1 MTTVPASRRLL
12 AALALAAAAAT
23 VALVWDGT
31 RYPGPGLYGDGA
43 GYLGAA
49 ESLAHHGGLRV
60 PFATYDSADSTSVL
74 AQWPPGFPVV
84 LSAPLRAGAG
94 PMAAIRIVQAAVG
107 GCTVALTAII
117 VATATAPVWG
127 AAVAVAL
134 LVTPAIVA
142 VHLNVVSEPLY
153 LLCLAIVLWSMVWRS
168 GRPLT
173 YGIAAAAAVLVRYL
187 GVAAIAGAG
196 VWAALQPG
204 PSRARARRAAIA
216 IAPGLVVRALWG
228 AYVGWA
234 GGSARPL
241 HADHQVGAALRQLV
255 GATAAWLAPWDLG
268 TSSRAIP
275 HGVQAGFKVILGAA
289 IAAAIVAEVRAW
301 RVSRRSGADS
311 PAADGDPDAGLSVGP
326 AGRLLAA
333 STLLAVCHVAALL
346 AARLLY
352 SDVAFYDRVLAPVQY
367 LLAVAVVTLVAS
379 RWTGVRSPARLGFAA
394 LGLVWV
400 AGAAATT
407 NQLLRIATSVGLDHA
422 NVDERRG
429 PTIGW
434 LRAHAAGEPIY
445 TNEPAK
451 IFFHLNRDSRSL
463 PWILDADTARALEG
477 ALRARPGV
485 VVWFTGGTAAS
496 YVAPDLLP
504 RASTPAKL
512 EAAMPFRVVARGSD
526 GVVWEL
532 GPRVSP

>member
-1 MTTVPASRRLL
+1 MKAVRASRRLL
-12 AALALAAAAAT
+12 VTLALVGAAAAI
-23 VALVWDGT
+23 ALVWDGT

-49 ESLAHHGGLRV
+49 QSLVHHDGLRV
-60 PFATYDSADSTSVL
+60 PFAPYDSADSTSVL

-84 LSAPLRAGAG
+84 LSVPLWSGAG

-107 GCTVALTAII
+107 ACTVALTATI

-134 LVTPAIVA
+134 LVTPSIVA

-153 LLCLAIVLWSMVWRS
+153 LLSLAVLLWSMVWRPR
-168 GRPLT
+168 RPLT
-173 YGIAAAAAVLVRYL
+173 YGMAAAAAVLVRYL
-187 GVAAIAGAG
+187 GVAAIGGAG

-204 PSRARARRAAIA
+204 RRRERVRRAAIA
-216 IAPGLVVRALWG
+216 IVPGLVVRALWS
-228 AYVGWA
+228 AYVRSA
-234 GGSARPL
+234 GGGERPL
-241 HADHQVGAALRQLV
+241 HADHQVGVALRQLV
-255 GATAAWLAPWDLG
+255 GATAAWLAPWDPG
-268 TSSRAIP
+268 TGSRAIP
-275 HGVQAGFKVILGAA
+275 HGAQAVFKVILGAA
-289 IAAAIVAEVRAW
+289 IAAAIIAEAQAW
-301 RVSRRSGADS
+301 RVSRRGGAHS
-311 PAADGDPDAGLSVGP
+311 PVAEGDRGAGLS
-326 AGRLLAA
+326 AGFAARLLGASALLAA
-333 STLLAVCHVAALL
+333 CHVAALL

-352 SDVAFYDRVLAPVQY
+352 SDVAFYDRVLAPVHY
-367 LLAVAVVTLVAS
+367 LLAVAVVTLIAS
-379 RWTGVRSPARLGFAA
+379 RWTSVRSPVRLGLAA

-407 NQLLRIATSVGLDHA
+407 DQLLRLATTVGLDHA
-422 NVDERRG
+422 SVDERRG
-429 PTIGW
+429 PIIGW

-451 IFFHLNRDSRSL
+451 IFFHLQRDSRSL
-463 PWILDADTARALEG
+463 PWILDADTVRALEA

-496 YVAPDLLP
+496 FVAADLLP
-504 RASTPAKL
+504 RASAPAKL
-512 EAAMPFRVVARGSD
+512 EAALPLRVVARDSD

-532 GPRVSP
+532 DPRVAR

>member
-1 MTTVPASRRLL
+1 V
-12 AALALAAAAAT
+12 ALALATGAAA

-31 RYPGPGLYGDGA
+31 RYPGPGLYGDGG

-49 ESLAHHGGLRV
+49 ESLVHHDGLRV

-84 LSAPLRAGAG
+84 LSVPLWAGAG
-94 PMAAIRIVQAAVG
+94 PMAAIRIVQGVVG
-107 GCTVALTAII
+107 GCTVALTAVI

-134 LVTPAIVA
+134 LATPAIVA

-153 LLCLAIVLWSMVWRS
+153 LLCLAIGLWSMVWRPR
-168 GRPLT
+168 RPLI
-173 YGIAAAAAVLVRYL
+173 YGIVAAAAVLVRYL
-187 GVAAIAGAG
+187 GVAAVAAAG

-204 PSRARARRAAIA
+204 PSRMRARRAAIA
-216 IAPGLVVRALWG
+216 IVPGLVARALWS
-228 AYVGWA
+228 AYVGWL

-241 HADHQVGAALRQLV
+241 HADHQVGAALRQLL
-255 GATAAWLAPWDLG
+255 GATAAWLAPWDAG
-268 TSSRAIP
+268 TSSRVIP
-275 HGVQAGFKVILGAA
+275 HSVQAAFKVILGAA
-289 IAAAIVAEVRAW
+289 IAAAMVAEARAW
-301 RVSRRSGADS
+301 HVSRRSGAPS
-311 PAADGDPDAGLSVGP
+311 AAAGGEPGAGLIGLP
-326 AGRLLAA
+326 AERLLAA
-333 STLLAVCHVAALL
+333 STLLAACHVAALL

-352 SDVAFYDRVLAPVQY
+352 SDVAFYDRVLAPVHY
-367 LLAVAVVTLVAS
+367 LFAVAVVTLIAS
-379 RWTGVRSPARLGFAA
+379 RWTRVRLPARLGLAA

-407 NQLLRIATSVGLDHA
+407 SQLLHIATSVGLDHA
-422 NVDERRG
+422 NLDERRG
-429 PTIGW
+429 ATIGW

-451 IFFHLNRDSRSL
+451 IFFHLQRDSRSL
-463 PWILDADTARALEG
+463 PWILDADTVLALER

-496 YVAPDLLP
+496 FVAADLLP

-512 EAAMPFRVVARGSD
+512 EAALPLRVVARGSD

-532 GPRVSP
+532 SPRVSP

>member
-1 MTTVPASRRLL
+1 VKSVQASGRLL
-12 AALALAAAAAT
+12 AMLGLATAAAA

-49 ESLAHHGGLRV
+49 QSLAHHGTLRV

-84 LSAPLRAGAG
+84 LSVPLLAGAG

-107 GCTVALTAII
+107 GCMVALTAII
-117 VATATAPVWG
+117 VATATAPAWG
-127 AAVAVAL
+127 AAVAVVL
-134 LVTPAIVA
+134 LVTPSIVA

-153 LLCLAIVLWSMVWRS
+153 LLCLAIMLWSMVWRP
-168 GRPLT
+168 GRPLM
-173 YGIAAAAAVLVRYL
+173 YGFAAAAGVLVRYL
-187 GVAAIAGAG
+187 GVGAIAAAG
-196 VWAALQPG
+196 VWAAFQPG
-204 PSRARARRAAIA
+204 AGRVRARRVAIA
-216 IAPGLVVRALWG
+216 IVPGLVVRALWG
-228 AYVGWA
+228 ASIRWA
-234 GGSARPL
+234 GGAERPL
-241 HADHQVGAALRQLV
+241 HADHHVGTALRQLA

-268 TSSRAIP
+268 TTTRVIP
-275 HGVQAGFKVILGAA
+275 RGAQAVFKVILGVA
-289 IAAAIVAEVRAW
+289 IAATIVAEAKAW
-301 RVSRRSGADS
+301 RDSRRGGAHQPS
-311 PAADGDPDAGLSVGP
+311 AKGDPGAGPFAEPDA
-326 AGRLLAA
+326 RLLAA
-333 STLLAVCHVAALL
+333 STLLAACHVAALL

-352 SDVAFYDRVLAPVQY
+352 SDVAFYDRVLAPVHY
-367 LLAVAVVTLVAS
+367 LLAVAVVTLIAS
-379 RWTGVRSPARLGFAA
+379 QWTSVRSSLRLGLAA

-407 NQLLRIATSVGLDHA
+407 NQLVQIATTVGLDHA
-422 NVDERRG
+422 SVAERRG

-434 LRAHAAGEPIY
+434 LREHAAGEPIY

-463 PWILDADTARALEG
+463 PWILDADTARTLER
-477 ALRARPGV
+477 ALRARRGV
-485 VVWFTGGTAAS
+485 VAWFTGGTAAS
-496 YVAPDLLP
+496 FVAADLLP

-512 EAAMPFRVVARGSD
+512 EAALPLRVVARDSD

-532 GPRVSP
+532 DPRVAP